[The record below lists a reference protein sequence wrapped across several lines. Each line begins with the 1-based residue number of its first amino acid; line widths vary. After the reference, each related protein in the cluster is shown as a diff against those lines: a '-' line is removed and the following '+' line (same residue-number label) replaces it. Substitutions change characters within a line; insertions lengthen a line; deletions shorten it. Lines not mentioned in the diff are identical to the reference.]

1 MTGTVTLWVFGLL
14 CFVVAFAKQAA
25 SGAGISLPGPE
36 TRGARI
42 GVVLVGV
49 IALALGTAVR
59 PGDPRPSPT
68 PTPTASSAS
77 SGPVSVTASTST
89 ASTSA
94 PGSTTPASSATA
106 GQSAPAWSGSVGIP
120 GITAGSDIEFDKIP
134 PGPSPSVA
142 QRGIYAGHDPYAD
155 KWHLNNALSGHNR
168 LGVWTGT
175 GRPTGAE
182 CSAWADTHPNGT
194 VEVTV
199 GTMVCLKTEDGDTA
213 LLTID
218 SLSAD
223 DGTINATATVWAPS

>member
-49 IALALGTAVR
+49 LALALGTAVL
-59 PGDPRPSPT
+59 PGEKEPSPT
-68 PTPTASSAS
+68 PVASPTS
-77 SGPVSVTASTST
+77 SGPVSVAVSTSVPPT
-89 ASTSA
+89 AA
-94 PGSTTPASSATA
+94 AGST
-106 GQSAPAWSGSVGIP
+106 APAWSGPVGIP
-120 GITAGSDIEFDKIP
+120 GITAGNDIEFDRIP
-134 PGPSPSVA
+134 PGPAPAIS
-142 QRGIYAGHDPYAD
+142 QRGVYAGHDPYSD
-155 KWHLNNALSGHNR
+155 KWHLYNSLSAHNQ

-182 CSAWADTHPNGT
+182 CSAWADTHPGSS
-194 VEVTV
+194 VEVKV
-199 GTMVCLKTEDGDTA
+199 GTMVCLKTEDGHTA
-213 LLTID
+213 LLAID

>member
-77 SGPVSVTASTST
+77 SGPVSVT